1 MMTQKPAGT
10 DSTVLVIL
18 ANPSLQEEMDELLR
32 GTTFRLEFTC
42 TPESGLRRAEELL
55 PTAIVL
61 DIAPELESY
70 ETCRRL
76 RANRVLGNIPIIML
90 YSRRDRDERA
100 AGLSAGAD
108 DFIEK
113 PLDGL
118 ELLSRLRTLTRLN
131 TQRLL
136 LSHLTRFTWI
146 ADHAQEGYL
155 LLDRA
160 GAILYANERA
170 IELLNLAEDF
180 TGLPFITA
188 VERAYLPEPES
199 AWKHWLDDP
208 EPCFLVQPETPT
220 ARAAWVIVEA
230 HEMDMGSDYQR
241 IVRLRDITER
251 MSIYQDMRRFHTVVA
266 HKLRTPMSIMVSN
279 LGIIKNKMDMMTPE
293 EIREYAQGAIGGADR
308 LANEIRKILTY
319 IDAPLALNLGQ
330 PARLEIVPDMLAET
344 CRLLGLERV
353 ILSLP
358 DHLQEQAIALT
369 PDALEMVFHEL
380 LENARKF
387 HPERAPKVDIS
398 IGQTTPGFINIRVA
412 DNGLNL
418 TPEQLRWAWLPYVQ
432 GEKDF
437 TGELPGMGLGFPMVA
452 TLLWKAGGNLSL
464 RNRPDG
470 PGIVVEMK
478 IPLESTIRKIE
489 RDAAPY
495 GKE

>member
-1 MMTQKPAGT
+1 MTQK
-10 DSTVLVIL
+10 STATEVNILVIL

-32 GTTFRLEFTC
+32 NTTFRLEFANSTE
-42 TPESGLRRAEELL
+42 TGLRQAEELL
-55 PTAIVL
+55 PSTIVMDIDPQL
-61 DIAPELESY
+61 DSY

-76 RANRVLGNIPIIML
+76 RANRLLGHVPIIL
-90 YSRRDRDERA
+90 LTSRRNRDERA

-118 ELLSRLRTLTRLN
+118 ELLSRLGTITRLN

-136 LSHLTRFTWI
+136 LSHLSRFTWM

-155 LLDRA
+155 LLDRV
-160 GAILYANERA
+160 GRILYANQRA
-170 IELLNLAEDF
+170 IELLNLDDDF
-180 TGLPFITA
+180 IGLSFMAA
-188 VERAYLPEPES
+188 VERAYLPEPASVWE
-199 AWKHWLDDP
+199 HWLDEP

-220 ARAAWVIVEA
+220 ARAAWVILEA

-241 IVRLRDITER
+241 IVRLRDVTER
-251 MSIYQDMRRFHTVVA
+251 MTIYQDMRRFHTVVA

-279 LGIIKNKMDMMTPE
+279 LGIIKNKMDMMSPE
-293 EIREYAQGAIGGADR
+293 EIREFAKGAIGGADR

-319 IDAPLALNLGQ
+319 IDAPLALNLGE
-330 PARLEIVPDMLAET
+330 PARLEIVPEMLAEI
-344 CRLLGLERV
+344 CRLIELEQV
-353 ILSLP
+353 TLSLP
-358 DHLQEQAIALT
+358 QHLRQQTIALT
-369 PDALEMVFHEL
+369 PDAIEMIFHEI

-387 HPERAPKVDIS
+387 HPEHTPTVEIS
-398 IGQTTPGFINIRVA
+398 IGQTAPGFINIRVA
-412 DNGLNL
+412 DNGMNL

-452 TLLWKAGGNLSL
+452 TLLWKVGGDLRL

-470 PGIVVEMK
+470 PGIVVEMRV
-478 IPLESTIRKIE
+478 PFEETIRQVE
-489 RDAAPY
+489 RSALPY
-495 GKE
+495 RKE

>member
-1 MMTQKPAGT
+1 MTQNPT
-10 DSTVLVIL
+10 ILVIL
-18 ANPSLQEEMDELLR
+18 ANHSLQEEMDELLR
-32 GTTFRLEFTC
+32 GTTFRLEYAN
-42 TPESGLRRAEELL
+42 TPESGLRQSQELL
-55 PTAIVL
+55 PNAIVL
-61 DIAPELESY
+61 DIDPELESY

-76 RANRVLGNIPIIML
+76 RANRMLGNIPIIML
-90 YSRRDRDERA
+90 YSRHDRDERA

-113 PLDGL
+113 PFDGL
-118 ELLSRLRTLTRLN
+118 ELLSRLGTITRLN
-131 TQRLL
+131 TQRAL
-136 LSHLTRFTWI
+136 LSHLTRFTWM

-160 GAILYANERA
+160 GSILYANERA

-180 TGLPFITA
+180 TGLPFVA
-188 VERAYLPEPES
+188 VVERAYLPEPES
-199 AWKHWLDDP
+199 AWEHWLTEP

-220 ARAAWVIVEA
+220 ARAAWVIVES
-230 HEMDMGSDYQR
+230 HEMDMSSDYQR
-241 IVRLRDITER
+241 IVRLRDVTER
-251 MSIYQDMRRFHTVVA
+251 MNIYQDMRRFHTVVA

-279 LGIIKNKMDMMTPE
+279 LGIIKNKMDMLSPE
-293 EIREYAQGAIGGADR
+293 EIRDYARGAIGGADR

-330 PARLEIVPDMLAET
+330 PARLDTLPGMLAET
-344 CRLLGLERV
+344 CRLLNLGQVL
-353 ILSLP
+353 LSLP
-358 DHLQEQAIALT
+358 EHLREQTIALT
-369 PDALEMVFHEL
+369 PDALEMIFHEL

-387 HPERAPKVDIS
+387 HPEHAPTVDIS

-412 DNGLNL
+412 DDGLNL
-418 TPEQLRWAWLPYVQ
+418 TPEQLHWAWLPYVQ

-452 TLLWKAGGNLSL
+452 TLLWKAGGDLRL

-478 IPLESTIRKIE
+478 IPLESTIRQLE

-495 GKE
+495 SKE

>member
-1 MMTQKPAGT
+1 MPTKPAAT
-10 DSTVLVIL
+10 EVIILVIL
-18 ANPSLQEEMDELLR
+18 ANPSLQEEMDALLR
-32 GTTFRLEFTC
+32 NTTFRLELAAAA
-42 TPESGLRRAEELL
+42 EIGLRRAEELL

-61 DIAPELESY
+61 DIDPELDSY

-76 RANRVLGNIPIIML
+76 RANRVLGNIPILML
-90 YSRRDRDERA
+90 SSRRNRDERA

-118 ELLSRLRTLTRLN
+118 ELLSRLGTITRLN
-131 TQRLL
+131 IQRLM
-136 LSHLTRFTWI
+136 LSRLSLFTWMS
-146 ADHAQEGYL
+146 DHALEGYL

-170 IELLNLAEDF
+170 QELLNLAESYV
-180 TGLPFITA
+180 GLPFRAA
-188 VERAYLPEPES
+188 VERAYLPEPAS
-199 AWKHWLDDP
+199 AWEHWLEEP
-208 EPCFLVQPETPT
+208 EPCFLAQPETPT
-220 ARAAWVIVEA
+220 ARAAWVILEA
-230 HEMDMGSDYQR
+230 HETGMGIEYQR
-241 IVRLRDITER
+241 IARLRDVTER
-251 MSIYQDMRRFHTVVA
+251 MSIYQDMRRFHTVIA
-266 HKLRTPMSIMVSN
+266 HKLRTPMSIMVSS
-279 LGIIKNKMDMMTPE
+279 LGIIKNKMDMLPPE
-293 EIREYAQGAIGGADR
+293 EIREYIRGAIGGADR

-330 PARLEIVPDMLAET
+330 PARLEIAPEMLAET
-344 CRLLGLERV
+344 CRLLELEQV

-358 DHLQEQAIALT
+358 GHLREQAIALT
-369 PDALEMVFHEL
+369 PDALEMIFHEL

-387 HPERAPKVDIS
+387 HPRHNPTVDIS
-398 IGQTTPGFINIRVA
+398 IGQTAPGFINIRVA

-418 TPEQLRWAWLPYVQ
+418 TPEQLRWAWLPYAQ

-452 TLLWKAGGNLSL
+452 TLLWKAGGSLRL

-478 IPLESTIRKIE
+478 IPLESTLRQVE

>member
-1 MMTQKPAGT
+1 
-10 DSTVLVIL
+10 
-18 ANPSLQEEMDELLR
+18 MDELLR
-32 GTTFRLEFTC
+32 GTTLRLEFAHSA
-42 TPESGLRRAEELL
+42 EEGLRQAEELL

-61 DIAPELESY
+61 DIDPELNSY

-76 RANRVLGNIPIIML
+76 RANHLLGGTPIIML
-90 YSRRDRDERA
+90 NSRRNRDERA

-118 ELLSRLRTLTRLN
+118 ELLSRLGTISRLSS
-131 TQRLL
+131 QRLL
-136 LSHLTRFTWI
+136 LADLTRFSWM

-160 GAILYANERA
+160 GGIMYANERA

-180 TGLPFITA
+180 TGLPFTTV
-188 VERAYLPEPES
+188 VERAYLPEPVS
-199 AWKHWLDDP
+199 VWKHWLAEP
-208 EPCFLVQPETPT
+208 EACFLVQPETPT
-220 ARAAWVIVEA
+220 ARAAWVILEA
-230 HEMDMGSDYQR
+230 LEMDMGSEYHR
-241 IVRLRDITER
+241 IVRLRDVTER

-279 LGIIKNKMDMMTPE
+279 LGIIKNKIDMLSPE

-330 PARLEIVPDMLAET
+330 PAQLEILPEMLAET
-344 CRLLGLERV
+344 SQLLGLEHV
-353 ILSLP
+353 LLSMP
-358 DHLQEQAIALT
+358 EQLRAQTIALT
-369 PDALEMVFHEL
+369 PDALEMIFHEL

-387 HPERAPKVDIS
+387 HPQHIPTVDIS
-398 IGQTTPGFINIRVA
+398 VGQNSPGYVNIRVV
-412 DNGLNL
+412 DDGMNL
-418 TPEQLRWAWLPYVQ
+418 TPEQTRWAWLPYVQ

-452 TLLWKAGGNLSL
+452 TLLWKAGGDLLL

-470 PGIVVEMK
+470 PGIVIEMR
-478 IPLESTIRKIE
+478 IPLESTIRQLE
-489 RDAAPY
+489 RNAAPY
-495 GKE
+495 ERE

>member
-1 MMTQKPAGT
+1 MQKTIAEAAI
-10 DSTVLVIL
+10 LVIV

-32 GTTFRLEFTC
+32 NTTFRLEFASSAET
-42 TPESGLRRAEELL
+42 GLRQAEELL

-61 DIAPELESY
+61 DTDPQLDSY

-76 RANRVLGNIPIIML
+76 RANRVLGQVPIIML
-90 YSRRDRDERA
+90 TSRRNRDERA

-118 ELLSRLRTLTRLN
+118 ELLSRLGTITRLN
-131 TQRLL
+131 TQRVL
-136 LSHLTRFTWI
+136 LSHLSRFTWM

-155 LLDRA
+155 LLDRP
-160 GAILYANERA
+160 GNILYANERA
-170 IELLNLAEDF
+170 LELLNLDDDYV
-180 TGLPFITA
+180 GLPFLKV

-199 AWKHWLDDP
+199 VWQNWLNEP

-220 ARAAWVIVEA
+220 ARAAWVILEA
-230 HEMDMGSDYQR
+230 HEMELGNDYQR
-241 IVRLRDITER
+241 IARLRDVTER

-279 LGIIKNKMDMMTPE
+279 LAIIKNKMDMMSPE
-293 EIREYAQGAIGGADR
+293 DIREYARGAISGAER

-330 PARLEIVPDMLAET
+330 PARLEIVPGMLAET
-344 CRLLGLERV
+344 CRLLALDQV
-353 ILSLP
+353 SLSLP
-358 DHLQEQAIALT
+358 EHLHGEIIALT
-369 PDALEMVFHEL
+369 PDALEMIFHEL

-387 HPERAPKVDIS
+387 HPEHAPIVDIS
-398 IGQTTPGFINIRVA
+398 IGQIDPGFINIRVA
-412 DNGLNL
+412 DNGMNL

-452 TLLWKAGGNLSL
+452 TMLWKAGGSLRL
-464 RNRPDG
+464 RNRSDG

-478 IPLESTIRKIE
+478 IPLESTIRQVE

-495 GKE
+495 RVQ